1 VESEKDI
8 KAWDNDLK
16 RLNAFE
22 DKEALLLPNRHEFT
36 TKGFCGNL
44 GSIKVNYDK
53 YRFITR
59 IIHTCSKRKS
69 RIEST

>member
-36 TKGFCGNL
+36 PKGFCGNL
-44 GSIKVNYDK
+44 GSIKVNYQK
-53 YRFITR
+53 YRSITKT
-59 IIHTCSKRKS
+59 IHICLSKKS
-69 RIEST
+69 RIESA